1 MGAEKF
7 RSSRSEARKRGIVFS
22 IFIFGYCD
30 FDNSFTKGMY
40 AMIVDYSEFCGDLYY
55 AVHRL

>member
-7 RSSRSEARKRGIVFS
+7 RSSRSEVRKRGVVFS

-30 FDNSFTKGMY
+30 FDNSFTKVIYVM
-40 AMIVDYSEFCGDLYY
+40 MDEYSYME
-55 AVHRL
+55 VV